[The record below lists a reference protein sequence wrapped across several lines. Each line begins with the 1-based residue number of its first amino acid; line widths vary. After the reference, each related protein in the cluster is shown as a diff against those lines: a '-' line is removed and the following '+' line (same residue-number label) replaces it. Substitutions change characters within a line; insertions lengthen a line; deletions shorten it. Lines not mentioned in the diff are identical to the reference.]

1 MVSCCKVQKKKTSNF
16 EYSLIN
22 ISAEIH
28 ELKIYLTV
36 TFIIL
41 LILLILFFA
50 LNGTKFYKLI
60 LKCTSS
66 LKRPK
71 KADKQVEPVTMANPN
86 TESPRMRKNQR
97 SAQIQLNRVS
107 SVFTVNGSEYDQ
119 KTVSTPI
126 SRYPAEDTLTITPVN
141 TSTSTMSN
149 NDYSYENRAMQL
161 TPVNE
166 EAPKNNTNF

>member
-1 MVSCCKVQKKKTSNF
+1 MGV
-16 EYSLIN
+16 YSQYFYFQLLIIS

-28 ELKIYLTV
+28 HLRIYLTV

-50 LNGTKFYKLI
+50 VNGSKIYKVI
-60 LKCTSS
+60 LRCTSS
-66 LKRPK
+66 MKRPK

-86 TESPRMRKNQR
+86 TESPRMRKNPR
-97 SAQIQLNRVS
+97 VAQFQLNRAS
-107 SVFTVNGSEYDQ
+107 SVFTVTGSEFDQ

-126 SRYPAEDTLTITPVN
+126 SRHPAEDTLTITPVN
-141 TSTSTMSN
+141 TTSSTMSQ
-149 NDYSYENRAMQL
+149 NDFSYENRAMQL

-166 EAPKNNTNF
+166 ETPKTTNF